1 MPAARYDIEIE
12 QGATFRRVLTLK
24 ENDVAINLAGYTAK
38 MQVREEPTSTTALA
52 DMTINFTGNP
62 GEIELLL
69 SSTLTQGLPSGI
81 FYYDL
86 LLTSAGGEADRWLE
100 GKARIDESVSR

>member
-1 MPAARYDIEIE
+1 MPAAKYDIEIE

-24 ENDVAINLAGYTAK
+24 ENDVPIALAGYTAK
-38 MQVREEPTSTTALA
+38 MQVREEPTSATALA
-52 DMTINFTGNP
+52 DVTVNFTGP
-62 GEIELLL
+62 GEIELVL
-69 SSTLTQGLPSGI
+69 TPIVTQGLPSGV

-100 GKARIDESVSR
+100 GKATIDESVSR